1 MTDRKQIIENVQKLK
16 ILPPK
21 TEEDSRQ
28 NHTANH
34 CAYVVRSGDRATGKD
49 RQFLIDHPQVFLIDD
64 SQYRIIEAS
73 TIRYEVY
80 VENNIRAR
88 FFQEDKACEYVL
100 LLNELI

>member
-1 MTDRKQIIENVQKLK
+1 MRNEIAKNIMKTR
-16 ILPPK
+16 ILPSSGGSDD
-21 TEEDSRQ
+21 EH

-49 RQFLIDHPQVFLIDD
+49 RQFLINHPQVFLIDD

-73 TIRYEVY
+73 TIRYEVF

-88 FFQEDKACEYVL
+88 FFHEDKACEYVL
-100 LLNELI
+100 LLNKLI